1 MTQKQADQVKTKK
14 CVKSKNLEKQI
25 DPKTNYKISYK
36 NTNEWS
42 WTDNVQ
48 PNIKLNINT
57 ITEIPA
63 NTI

>member
-1 MTQKQADQVKTKK
+1 MTQKQADQVKTKT
-14 CVKSKNLEKQI
+14 CVKSKNLENQI

-36 NTNEWS
+36 NTNESS

-57 ITEIPA
+57 NTEIPA